1 METVSRIIIY
11 IRGGAFQGAVTDSP
25 DVEIMVFDHDDIAA
39 GDNMPSKFEPVGVD
53 PSEFA
58 TAKGDAP
65 K

>member
-1 METVSRIIIY
+1 M
-11 IRGGAFQGAVTDSP
+11 QGAVTDSP
-25 DVEIMVFDHDDIAA
+25 GVEIMVIDYDDIAA

-65 K
+65 E